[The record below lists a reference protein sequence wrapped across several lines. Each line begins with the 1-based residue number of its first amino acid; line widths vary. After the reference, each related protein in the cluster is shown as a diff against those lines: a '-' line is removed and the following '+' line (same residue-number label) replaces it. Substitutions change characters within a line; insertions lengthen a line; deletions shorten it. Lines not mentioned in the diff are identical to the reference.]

1 MKKEMKRIFFQD
13 HNSINAH
20 FKQSRDDFFVDE
32 IMNFKTKDVG
42 NYLIV
47 KIQKQDMST
56 LELLELLEEEL
67 NCYNIGYAGLKD
79 KYATTTQYLSF
90 PLKFSRDLK
99 HFRHPQIKILET
111 FQARSGL
118 SIGDLEGNRFKIRLH
133 KVGRFHAQ
141 QITEILNSVMR
152 NGMPNYFGY
161 QRFGKDVEN
170 FDKAREIAHGE
181 IVLKDR
187 RINKLLSN
195 AYQSHLFNDWLRE
208 RVLLSNE
215 INEDE
220 ERKLALNNQAFL
232 FRVLEG
238 DVMLNSKSL
247 KWENVTDI
255 KALKKPYKEKK
266 LLPTGLLCGTKV
278 WHAQGEAGELE
289 RKYNDED
296 VQAKGDRRLAIVF
309 PSKIESKHED
319 KNEILE
325 LSFTLPKGSYATV
338 LIENLLNTDL
348 TPRPK

>member
-1 MKKEMKRIFFQD
+1 MKRIFFQD
-13 HNSINAH
+13 HNAIKAH
-20 FKQSRDDFFVDE
+20 FKQSNEDFFVDE

-56 LELLELLEEEL
+56 LELLTLLEESL
-67 NCYNIGYAGLKD
+67 NCFNIGYAGLKD

-90 PLKFSRDLK
+90 PLKFSRELK

-111 FQARSGL
+111 FQARQGI
-118 SIGDLEGNRFKIRLH
+118 SIGDLEGNRFTVRLH
-133 KVGRFHAQ
+133 KVGRFNAS
-141 QITEILNSVMR
+141 EIQAHLDNVLR

-170 FDKAREIAHGE
+170 LEKAREIAHGD

-187 RINKLLSN
+187 RLNKLLSN
-195 AYQSHLFNDWLRE
+195 AYQSYLFNDWLKE
-208 RVLLSNE
+208 RVELSNT
-215 INEDE
+215 INESE
-220 ERKLALNNQAFL
+220 EEKLKLNNQPFL

-238 DVMLNSKSL
+238 DVMLNTKSL

-255 KALKKPYKEKK
+255 QALKKPYKEKK
-266 LLPTGLLCGTKV
+266 LLPTGLLCGSKV
-278 WHAQGEAGELE
+278 WNAQSVAGEIE
-289 RKYNDED
+289 KKYNDPD
-296 VQAKGDRRLAIVF
+296 VQAKGDRRLAIIF
-309 PSKIESKHED
+309 PSKIASKHDD

-338 LIENLLNTDL
+338 LIENLLNVDL
-348 TPRPK
+348 TPKAK